1 MRKWLVGLLAAGAL
15 CLGSAAH
22 AHHSFAVHFVGA
34 KIISISGVV
43 REFRFTNPH
52 GLVFLDAV
60 DADGS
65 HAEWRAETNSPNIL
79 RRRGWTPGSIKAGDE
94 VTIEG
99 YPARDGS
106 NSMRIYRVVYPDG
119 RELTSQRP
127 AEGVADGED

>member
-1 MRKWLVGLLAAGAL
+1 MRDWLVGWLATGAL
-15 CLGSAAH
+15 CLASAAQ
-22 AHHSFAVHFVGA
+22 AHHSFAVHFVGE
-34 KIISISGVV
+34 KIVSVSGVV
-43 REFRFTNPH
+43 TEFRFTNPH

-60 DADGS
+60 DADGA

-79 RRRGWTPGSIKAGDE
+79 RRRGWTPASIKPGDE

-106 NSMRIYRVVYPDG
+106 NSMRIYRVVFADG

-127 AEGVADGED
+127 AEGVATGED